1 MFGKCLKLDIRGASH
16 ARAIR
21 FALSGFPKGFAV
33 DAAAL
38 AAFMERRAP
47 GRDRLSTQRRESDAV
62 VFTAGVADGVTT
74 G

>member
-1 MFGKCLKLDIRGASH
+1 MFGKILKLEVRGASH

-21 FALSGFPKGFAV
+21 FALDGFPKGFAV

-47 GRDRLSTQRRESDAV
+47 GNAASFAAICRSRGRSRKSVGA
-62 VFTAGVADGVTT
+62 VFT
-74 G
+74 